1 MSEETIATTSWWER
15 YRDDVAGGKTHTM
28 DVFFRSLAP
37 SQGSHDKRRQI
48 LQRLDAAAESTSLE
62 TYNIHVIG
70 DGMCLC
76 EDCTS
81 TRIARHMH
89 DTLSSLRDGGSDRI
103 EPTGFSERSVDSE
116 MTGEHY
122 RLLIPPEV
130 TLAVYVG
137 DVLRA
142 AFPAR
147 VEGVPVSVSDFLDAY
162 SSIDTESAVSQAEA

>member
-1 MSEETIATTSWWER
+1 MI
-15 YRDDVAGGKTHTM
+15 

-37 SQGSHDKRRQI
+37 SQGSHDKRRRI
-48 LQRLDAAAESTSLE
+48 LQRLDAAAESSSLA

-89 DTLSSLRDGGSDRI
+89 ETLSSLRDGGSDRI
-103 EPTGFSERSVDSE
+103 EPTGFAERSVDSE

-122 RLLIPPEV
+122 PLLVPPEV
-130 TLAVYVG
+130 TLAVYVE
-137 DVLRA
+137 DVLRGV
-142 AFPAR
+142 FPAR
-147 VEGVPVSVSDFLDAY
+147 VEGTSVSVSDFLEAY
-162 SSIDTESAVSQAEA
+162 SSIETESTVSQAEA